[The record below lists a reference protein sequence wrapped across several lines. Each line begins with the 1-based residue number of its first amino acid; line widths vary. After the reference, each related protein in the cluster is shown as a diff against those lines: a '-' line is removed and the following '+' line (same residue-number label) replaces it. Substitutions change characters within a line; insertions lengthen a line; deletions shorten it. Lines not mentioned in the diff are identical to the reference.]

1 MVISDR
7 IKGGFFMPDLFGIF
21 IRIGIA
27 TILAGFVGLERE
39 TSKRPAGLRTH
50 ILVSVASAL
59 VMMSNIYGFELYN
72 YRASMDPMRLGAQ
85 VISGIGFLGA
95 GTIIKEGATVK
106 GLTTAASLWSVACIG
121 LACGLGFYQGA
132 IFATLFVLLA
142 LIILNKIEALINK
155 KNAILQISL
164 KSVDKPGQIGKIGNE
179 LGKNNIT
186 IKNIS
191 IESINEYSIII
202 HLSLKAQKE
211 VEEVS
216 IIEMLKNIEGVTLIE
231 FGY

>member
-1 MVISDR
+1 MSFLSR
-7 IKGGFFMPDLFGIF
+7 AFLHF
-21 IRIGIA
+21 I
-27 TILAGFVGLERE
+27 
-39 TSKRPAGLRTH
+39 
-50 ILVSVASAL
+50 
-59 VMMSNIYGFELYN
+59 
-72 YRASMDPMRLGAQ
+72 
-85 VISGIGFLGA
+85 
-95 GTIIKEGATVK
+95 
-106 GLTTAASLWSVACIG
+106 C
-121 LACGLGFYQGA
+121 
-132 IFATLFVLLA
+132 LLA